1 MNLDPFLPPEPF
13 SLADLAEKS
22 RGGLLPPGW
31 LDAYGDY
38 LRRSHA
44 KAAAEIEALYA
55 EAAKDPDAL
64 ARLKGARF

>member
-1 MNLDPFLPPEPF
+1 MKFDPFLSPQPF
-13 SLADLAEKS
+13 SLADLAEKC
-22 RGGLLPPGW
+22 RGGPLPPGW

-55 EAAKDPDAL
+55 EAAKDPDTL
-64 ARLKGARF
+64 ARLEDARF